1 MRAKALRPDVYLGL
15 QLVQLGLR
23 RPVHL
28 LQLLFLLVESLS
40 VRPLPSEVFLVDLHL
55 GDIRR
60 GYRASF
66 LLSAGL
72 GGVRL
77 RVPSPARDRLLAAGL
92 HLARRAVVTAIL
104 SFSLRRMALLHFLLN
119 PWVQK

>member
-1 MRAKALRPDVYLGL
+1 MRAKALRSDVYLGL

-40 VRPLPSEVFLVDLHL
+40 VGPLPSEVFLVDLHL
-55 GDIRR
+55 GDICR
-60 GYRASF
+60 GYCASF

-72 GGVRL
+72 GVC
-77 RVPSPARDRLLAAGL
+77 PSAC
-92 HLARRAVVTAIL
+92 
-104 SFSLRRMALLHFLLN
+104 SFSL
-119 PWVQK
+119 P